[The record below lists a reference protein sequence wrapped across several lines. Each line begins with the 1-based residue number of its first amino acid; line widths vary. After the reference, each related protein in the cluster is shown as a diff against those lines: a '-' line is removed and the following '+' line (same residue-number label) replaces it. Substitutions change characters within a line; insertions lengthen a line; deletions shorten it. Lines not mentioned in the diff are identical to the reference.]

1 MLIDL
6 PIIWVR
12 FPSFYILVFG
22 IFRLNC
28 AFSIVVVPALL
39 SMKKIGSIYFNHSLL
54 DMGWEDA
61 LHNARCIL
69 YNLLQ
74 WSTRIISISFK

>member
-6 PIIWVR
+6 PIIWVP

-39 SMKKIGSIYFNHSLL
+39 SMKKNGSIYFNHSLL
-54 DMGWEDA
+54 DMDREDV
-61 LHNARCIL
+61 LHNAKYIL
-69 YNLLQ
+69 YNLLEL
-74 WSTRIISISFK
+74 STG

>member
-6 PIIWVR
+6 PIIWVT

-54 DMGWEDA
+54 DMDREVFCTMLD
-61 LHNARCIL
+61 I
-69 YNLLQ
+69 YY
-74 WSTRIISISFK
+74 IIYWNGPLG